1 MFVFKAAV
9 VGAGT
14 MGGQIAQTI
23 AAAGF
28 DVVLKDVKQEF
39 VDAGLEEA
47 RNVTAGQVGRLVKK
61 EKITQEQ
68 ADEQVAEI
76 LGRIHGTTSYDGF
89 GDVDFVIE
97 AVPEKMQ
104 IKQSVFAELDE
115 VTPGHAVLASNT
127 SSLSITEMG
136 EATSRPD
143 KVCGFH
149 FFYPAS
155 MMRLIEVIE
164 GEDTSE
170 ETAQVAYNFA
180 QQIRKQ
186 PIRCGEAPGFVVNRI
201 LNSATSEIWKAVADE
216 GLDVKDVDK
225 VIQESGTVPMGPFF
239 LTDLLG
245 LDTVLHV
252 AEHLK
257 ESYGDRFYV
266 MPQMKELVE
275 AGNLGAKTGKGF
287 YEHGN

>member
-1 MFVFKAAV
+1 MPVFKAAV

-14 MGGQIAQTI
+14 MGGEIAQVV
-23 AAAGF
+23 ASAGIP
-28 DVVLKDVKQEF
+28 VVLKDVKQEF
-39 VDAGLEEA
+39 VDQGLTKA
-47 RNVTAGQVGRLVKK
+47 REVSQAQLGGLVAK
-61 EKITQEQ
+61 EKITQED
-68 ADEQVAEI
+68 ADRQLDEI
-76 LGRIHGTTSYDGF
+76 VGRIAGTLDYEGF

-97 AVPEKMQ
+97 AVPERME
-104 IKQSVFAELDE
+104 IKQAVFGELDA
-115 VTPGHAVLASNT
+115 VTPGHAILASNT
-127 SSLSITEMG
+127 SSLSVTEMG
-136 EATSRPD
+136 EATIRPD

-170 ETAQVAYNFA
+170 ETAQAAYNFA

-201 LNSATSEIWKAVADE
+201 LNSATSEVWKAVSEE

-252 AEHLK
+252 AEHLH
-257 ESYGDRFYV
+257 ESYGDRFFV

-275 AGNLGAKTGKGF
+275 AGNLGQKTGKGF

>member
-14 MGGQIAQTI
+14 MGGEIAQVL
-23 AAAGF
+23 ASADV
-28 DVVLKDVKQEF
+28 DVVLKDVEQKF
-39 VDAGLEEA
+39 VDQGLEKA
-47 RNVTAGQVGRLVKK
+47 KQVTEGQVGRLVKK
-61 EKITQEQ
+61 EKITQEEG
-68 ADEQVAEI
+68 DEQVAAI
-76 LGRIHGTTSYDGF
+76 LGRITGTTEYEGF

-97 AVPEKMQ
+97 AVPERMK
-104 IKQSVFAELDE
+104 IKQAVFAELDE
-115 VTPGHAVLASNT
+115 LTPGHAILASNT
-127 SSLSITEMG
+127 SSLSITEMAD
-136 EATSRPD
+136 ATSRPD

-164 GEDTSE
+164 GDETSE
-170 ETAQVAYNFA
+170 ETMQDAYNFA

-201 LNSATSEIWKAVADE
+201 LNSATSEIWKAVAEE
-216 GLDVKDVDK
+216 GLDVKEVDK

-252 AEHLK
+252 AEHLQ

-275 AGNLGAKTGKGF
+275 GGNLGQKTGKGF